1 MSRFEDGIFG
11 LVPQK
16 DWLSIPFNPIRPTD
30 PIDAIFGSEKT
41 DNIVT
46 SWQSIAADMQI
57 PAMAQF
63 HAFDTE
69 AGTTYRIPVDTHSIE
84 KGFIKVKMNQSE
96 RMQELIR
103 NGIRQDDMYRY
114 VIEDGVR
121 LAEQVITRSKVA
133 TNELLSTGKVTIK
146 ENDLSLTVDYGV
158 KESQTN
164 LSLDLSNTA
173 DVIGQIQDIID
184 TAKDSGVTLTGM
196 ILSRKVLTKMRKN
209 TALQKA
215 INGNIGAGATVKR
228 SDFNDYL
235 ASEFGVTTIIENDQV
250 YNANNN
256 IIGTDGRPVVT
267 TKRYFPD
274 NKVTFFAASPNG
286 RIGVGLWG
294 DPPEALNPK
303 IQGIGSSVS
312 PYVYIT
318 QWTENDPAVLWTK
331 ASGLFMPVLYNP
343 SSLYIATVANADGTD
358 LSELS
363 IGSLSLS
370 PEFNPN
376 TTSYTATT
384 TNASNTITATPADSS
399 ASVVIKN
406 GTSTVS
412 NGGSATW
419 ATGTNN
425 VAVTVGNGGKTKT
438 YNVTV
443 TKS

>member
-1 MSRFEDGIFG
+1 MSRFEDGILG
-11 LVPQK
+11 LIPQK
-16 DWLSIPFNPIRPTD
+16 DWLSIPFNPIRPND
-30 PIDAIFGSEKT
+30 PINAIFGDEKT
-41 DNIVT
+41 NNLVV
-46 SWQSIAADMQI
+46 SWRSIAASFQI

-63 HAFDTE
+63 HAFDTQ
-69 AGTTYRIPVDTHSIE
+69 AGTTYSIPIDTYSIE
-84 KGFIKVKMNQSE
+84 KGLIKVKQNQSE
-96 RMQELIR
+96 RIQEFL
-103 NGIRQDDMYRY
+103 NSKVKEDELYRY
-114 VIEDGVR
+114 TVEDVTR
-121 LAEQVITRSKVA
+121 LADQVITRANVA
-133 TNELLSTGKVTIK
+133 KNELLSTGKVTIN
-146 ENDLSLTVDYGV
+146 ENNLNLTVDYGV

-173 DVIGQIQDIID
+173 DIIGQIQDIID

-209 TALQKA
+209 AALQKA

-376 TTSYTATT
+376 TTSYTVTT

>member
-1 MSRFEDGIFG
+1 MSKFEEGIFG

-69 AGTTYRIPVDTHSIE
+69 AGTTYRIPVDTHSVE
-84 KGFIKVKMNQSE
+84 KGLIKVKMNQSE

-103 NGIRQDDMYRY
+103 NGVRQDDMYRY
-114 VIEDGVR
+114 TIEDGTR
-121 LAEQVITRSKVA
+121 LAEQVITRSKVV

-158 KESQTN
+158 STSQTN

-173 DVIGQIQDIID
+173 DIIGQIQDIID
-184 TAKDSGVTLTGM
+184 TAKDNGVTLTGM

-209 TALQKA
+209 AALQKSV
-215 INGNIGAGATVKR
+215 NGNIGAGATVKR
-228 SDFNDYL
+228 ADFDDYM
-235 ASEFGVTTIIENDQV
+235 ASEFGITTIIENDQV

-256 IIGTDGRPVVT
+256 KIGTDGRPVVA

-274 NKVTFFAASPNG
+274 NKVTFFAKSPNG
-286 RIGVGLWG
+286 KIGVGLWG
-294 DPPEALNPK
+294 NPPEALNPK
-303 IQGIGSSVS
+303 IQGSGSSVS

-343 SSLYIATVANADGTD
+343 SSLYIATVINADGTD

-384 TNASNTITATPADSS
+384 TNSTNTITATPADSS